1 MKAVKYIC
9 SLFYSIKVRKWEWV
23 EVMCHVPVSPAGISF
38 VCFCLDSHGAWLGRD
53 VGLVAGDTLVT
64 GCVTAEI
71 TAILVWN
78 PRAHLRLMFVC
89 LSRKEQ
95 CGTTVGHGGVRGLWA
110 SSPHPS
116 IWQQRSGASP
126 AYLSLL
132 LTGLPVGPGRAPA
145 PGSCLLTRRVQLIF
159 HHCFPFSFNPPTEL
173 LIGALLMRTP
183 FHTPDLH
190 QTCRKLAQEV

>member
-1 MKAVKYIC
+1 MIC
-9 SLFYSIKVRKWEWV
+9 VSCSIVWKWEN
-23 EVMCHVPVSPAGISF
+23 EVSWSDMCPELVSPAGVPFQPI
-38 VCFCLDSHGAWLGRD
+38 CFCRDSHGVWLGRD

-78 PRAHLRLMFVC
+78 PRAHLRLVSVC
-89 LSRKEQ
+89 LSGKEQ
-95 CGTTVGHGGVRGLWA
+95 CGPTRGHGGVRGLWA

-145 PGSCLLTRRVQLIF
+145 PGPGLLT
-159 HHCFPFSFNPPTEL
+159 HAAYN
-173 LIGALLMRTP
+173 
-183 FHTPDLH
+183 
-190 QTCRKLAQEV
+190 